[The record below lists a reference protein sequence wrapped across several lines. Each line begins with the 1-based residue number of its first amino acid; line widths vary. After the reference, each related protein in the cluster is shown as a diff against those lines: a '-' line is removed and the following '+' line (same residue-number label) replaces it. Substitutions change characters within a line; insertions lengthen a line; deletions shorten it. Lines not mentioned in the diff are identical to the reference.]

1 MFDHCGVESIQ
12 TRKTERKK
20 IDYRTYYGTS
30 KVYTEWS
37 TFDRFEVFDCSE
49 KFEKWRFFSGQ
60 ECDEVWCDMTNS
72 CEGVL
77 CKCCEEI
84 RNGI

>member
-1 MFDHCGVESIQ
+1 MFDHCGVESIK